1 MAKSPEEVMASMLAG
16 LKEKTGRS
24 IDEWVAALG
33 KSGTQKHGERVKWL
47 KSQGVTHGYANLI
60 AHRSLGSDAVS
71 KTEGGEDL
79 VAKQYAGKKAELEP
93 IYDLLLAKV
102 SGFGKD
108 VEVSP
113 KNAYVSLRRSKQF
126 AIFQP
131 STATRLDV
139 GLNLKGTPA
148 KGRLEAGANW
158 NAMCSHRVRVE
169 SVKDVDAELV
179 GWLKKAYESA

>member
-1 MAKSPEEVMASMLAG
+1 MAKSPEEMMASMIAG

-24 IDEWVAALG
+24 IEEWIPALA
-33 KSGTQKHGERVKWL
+33 KSGAQKHGERVTWL
-47 KSQGVTHGYANLI
+47 KAQGVGHGYANLI

-79 VAKQYAGKKAELEP
+79 VAKQYDGKKAGLRP

-102 SGFGKD
+102 MGFGKD

-131 STATRLDV
+131 STATRMDV
-139 GLNLKGTPA
+139 GLNLKGLPA
-148 KGRLEAGANW
+148 KGRLEDGASW

-169 SVKDVDAELV
+169 SAKDVDAELLA
-179 GWLKKAYESA
+179 WLKQAYEKS